1 MQLKDKVVVVTG
13 GARGIGKA
21 IATACA
27 ERGATLALLDLNQ
40 PDLDATRAEF
50 AARGFKVSGHALNV
64 AKEDDVIRVLD
75 DVVAAHGRLDVLVN
89 NAGIIKDALL
99 VKVKDGAVVAKMT
112 VAQWQA
118 VIDVNLTGVFLCGR
132 EAAER
137 MIRLGQGGVIINISS
152 ISRAG
157 NMGQS
162 NYSAAKAGVA
172 AMATTWAKELA
183 RYGIRTGA
191 IAPGFIKTDILSAM
205 PPEALEKVTAPV
217 PLKRLGLAEEI
228 AHTAV
233 YIVEN
238 DFFTGRCI
246 DIDGGLRL

>member
-1 MQLKDKVVVVTG
+1 MQLNGKVAVVTG

-21 IATACA
+21 IANAFA

-40 PDLDATRAEF
+40 ADLDATRAEF
-50 AARGFKVSGHALNV
+50 AARGVKVSGHALNV
-64 AKEDDVIRVLD
+64 AKEDEVIRALD
-75 DVVAAHGRLDVLVN
+75 DVVAAHGRLDVLV
-89 NAGIIKDALL
+89 
-99 VKVKDGAVVAKMT
+99 KVKDGAVVSKMT
-112 VAQWQA
+112 LAQWQA

-137 MIRLGQGGVIINISS
+137 MIKLGQGGVIINISS

-157 NMGQS
+157 NAGQS

-172 AMATTWAKELA
+172 AMTTTWAKELA
-183 RYGIRTGA
+183 RFGIRAGA
-191 IAPGFIKTDILSAM
+191 IAPGFTKTDILSGM
-205 PPEALEKVTAPV
+205 PPEMLAKLTAPV
-217 PLKRLGLAEEI
+217 PLQRLGLAEEI

-233 YIVEN
+233 FIVEN

-246 DIDGGLRL
+246 DVDGGLRL

>member
-27 ERGATLALLDLNQ
+27 ERGATLALLELNQ

-112 VAQWQA
+112 LAQWQA

>member
-1 MQLKDKVVVVTG
+1 MQLKDKVAVVTG

-27 ERGATLALLDLNQ
+27 ERGATVALLDLNQ
-40 PDLDATRAEF
+40 PDLDATCAEF
-50 AARGFKVSGHALNV
+50 AARGFKVSGHSLNV

-112 VAQWQA
+112 LAQWQA

-137 MIRLGQGGVIINISS
+137 MIKLGHGGVIINISS

-157 NMGQS
+157 NMGQT
-162 NYSAAKAGVA
+162 NYSAAKAGVT
-172 AMATTWAKELA
+172 AMAVAWAKELA
-183 RYGIRTGA
+183 RYGIRA
-191 IAPGFIKTDILSAM
+191 AAVAPGFINTEMVAGMK
-205 PPEALEKVTAPV
+205 PEAREKLVAGI
-217 PLKRLGLAEEI
+217 PLRRMGEPDEI
-228 AHTAV
+228 AHT
-233 YIVEN
+233 VEFILQN
-238 DFFTGRCI
+238 DYVSGRVFE
-246 DIDGGLRL
+246 IDGALRL